1 MNTRNPSNESA
12 LERVRLQLE
21 QAEEAPTLSA
31 LAQTAKLSPSHLQR
45 AFRRRYGMSPA
56 EYHRARRF
64 GQLKS
69 ALRGGEA
76 VSAAVYEAGFG
87 SGSRV
92 YEHSDRLLGMTPA
105 SYRAGG
111 AGASIR
117 YTTTDTPLGRMLVAA
132 TGRGICSV
140 TLGDDDAELEARLGA
155 EFPKATRERVDNG
168 REEWLDAV
176 IARIAHELG
185 WSDADAPAMPPLD
198 IAATAFQ
205 WRVWDALT
213 RIPQGTTKSYGE
225 VAADIG
231 EPKAARAIGNA
242 CGNNRLALI
251 VPCHRVVREDG
262 SLGGWRWGVERKR
275 ELLALEQ
282 PAMQRHD
289 IEQPIRK
296 RSAQTQLNAESGTRR
311 QRQAHG

>member
-1 MNTRNPSNESA
+1 MNTRNPSNEPA

-21 QAEEAPTLSA
+21 RAEEAPTLNA

-69 ALRGGEA
+69 ALRDGEP
-76 VSAAVYEAGFG
+76 VSTAVYEAGFG

-117 YTTTDTPLGRMLVAA
+117 YTTTDTPLGRLLVAA

-140 TLGDDDAELEARLGA
+140 TLGANDAELETRLAA
-155 EFPKATRERVDNG
+155 EFPKAARERVDNG

-176 IARIAHELG
+176 IARIAHDLG
-185 WSDADAPAMPPLD
+185 WNDADAPAMPPLD

-213 RIPQGTTKSYGE
+213 RIPQGATKSYGE
-225 VAADIG
+225 LAAELG
-231 EPKAARAIGNA
+231 APKAARAIGNA

-275 ELLALEQ
+275 ELLAHERQAREQ
-282 PAMQRHD
+282 
-289 IEQPIRK
+289 
-296 RSAQTQLNAESGTRR
+296 SAQPPADAGANTRR
-311 QRQAHG
+311 RTSAHG

>member
-1 MNTRNPSNESA
+1 MSSAESS
-12 LERVRLQLE
+12 LERVRHLLE
-21 QAEEAPTLSA
+21 QADAAPSLES
-31 LAQTAKLSPSHLQR
+31 LAAAVSLSPSHLQR

-64 GQLKS
+64 GQFKA
-69 ALRGGEA
+69 ALRDGAA
-76 VSAAVYEAGFG
+76 VTDAVYEAGFG

-92 YEHSDRLLGMTPA
+92 YEHSNRLLGMTPA

-117 YTTTDTPLGRMLVAA
+117 YTTTATPLGRLLVA
-132 TGRGICSV
+132 TTSRGICAV
-140 TLGDDDAELEARLGA
+140 TLGDSDTELEQRLA
-155 EFPKATRERVDNG
+155 SEFPQAARERVDAG

-176 IARIAHELG
+176 IARIASELG
-185 WSDADAPAMPPLD
+185 WSDAAAPAMPPLD

-205 WRVWDALT
+205 WRVWNALT
-213 RIPQGTTKSYGE
+213 RIPAGETRSYRE
-225 VAADIG
+225 LAAEIG
-231 EPKAARAIGNA
+231 SPKAARAIGNA

-275 ELLALEQ
+275 QLLAREQ
-282 PAMQRHD
+282 QRTAGD
-289 IEQPIRK
+289 SPR
-296 RSAQTQLNAESGTRR
+296 ARR
-311 QRQAHG
+311 G

>member
-1 MNTRNPSNESA
+1 MPAMRTLISQPSEAA
-12 LERVRLQLE
+12 LERVRQQLE
-21 QAEEAPTLSA
+21 HADEAPTLHA
-31 LAQTAKLSPSHLQR
+31 LAQIAQLSPSHLQR

-64 GQLKS
+64 GQLKL
-69 ALRGGEA
+69 ALSHGAA
-76 VSAAVYEAGFG
+76 VTTAVYEAGFG
-87 SGSRV
+87 SSSRV

-111 AGASIR
+111 AGASIH
-117 YTTTDTPLGRMLVAA
+117 YTTTDTPLGRLLVAA
-132 TGRGICSV
+132 TGRGICAV
-140 TLGDDDAELEARLGA
+140 TLGDGDADLEARLVA
-155 EFPKATRERVDNG
+155 EFPQAKRERVDTG

-185 WSDADAPAMPPLD
+185 WSDVAAPALPPLD

-213 RIPQGTTKSYGE
+213 RIPRGTTKSYG
-225 VAADIG
+225 VLAAELG
-231 EPKAARAIGNA
+231 SPKGGRAIGRA

-251 VPCHRVVREDG
+251 VPCHRIVREDG

-275 ELLALEQ
+275 ELLAREQ
-282 PAMQRHD
+282 AAPVPSD
-289 IEQPIRK
+289 IP
-296 RSAQTQLNAESGTRR
+296 TGTPRR
-311 QRQAHG
+311 QQPRG